1 MCPGV
6 LSRRSIPSEAHVPT
20 QQPPTFTATRFPDPH
35 VHQGGPACAA
45 GPTSEA
51 KAQAERL
58 IDSLRR
64 RSDIMTVQQ
73 TGIRRSTATVRAQS
87 VTLNGSDVCSIAF
100 VVPRS
105 FGTAP
110 ERNRVRRRLRAAA
123 REIDRHVPLP
133 PSWHLIR
140 PARLALIVPFDQLC
154 RDVAVVLRG
163 PHEVGTV

>member
-1 MCPGV
+1 
-6 LSRRSIPSEAHVPT
+6 
-20 QQPPTFTATRFPDPH
+20 
-35 VHQGGPACAA
+35 
-45 GPTSEA
+45 
-51 KAQAERL
+51 
-58 IDSLRR
+58 
-64 RSDIMTVQQ
+64 MTVQQ